1 MTTTKDAT
9 LSVRLT
15 KEDKSSLEAASVL
28 HRSSPGTLAAG
39 YITEGVR
46 RSRYPAIDFRDGHP
60 GRVAY
65 LAGTRWPVWLI
76 VDLVADCGGD
86 AAAAAK
92 RVRRP
97 AALVRMA
104 VRYAGD
110 YREEIAAARE
120 LAQARESESA
130 A

>member
-1 MTTTKDAT
+1 MTTIKDAT

-15 KEDKSSLEAASVL
+15 REDKSSLEAASVL

-39 YITEGVR
+39 FIAEGVR

-65 LAGTRWPVWLI
+65 LSGTRWPVWLI
-76 VDLVADCGGD
+76 ADLVEDCGGD
-86 AAAAAK
+86 AEQAAK

-97 AALVRMA
+97 VALVRMA
-104 VRYAGD
+104 LRYAEN
-110 YREEIAAARE
+110 YRQEIAAARE
-120 LAQARESESA
+120 LAQTRESESA